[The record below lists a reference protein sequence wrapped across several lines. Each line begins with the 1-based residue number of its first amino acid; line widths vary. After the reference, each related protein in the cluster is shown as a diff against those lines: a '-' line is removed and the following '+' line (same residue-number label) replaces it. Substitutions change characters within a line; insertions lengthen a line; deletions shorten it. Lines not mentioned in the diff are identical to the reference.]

1 MVLVLESEL
10 DYWSPHEIREK
21 ISLLNIIEINIEDMC
36 FNEHEAGTE
45 EETYKGI
52 ARCKKKRKGKNPQCR
67 HCLKV
72 LPDEEHEM
80 NSWAIIREVKNYLFD
95 VGILSA
101 SENERIEEYDRVNE
115 AIDSVAGHRVRDTEN
130 PICSINEILIE
141 DEVRGALQQCNKMI
155 NKAWWIKLFTKL
167 GIFNTEEREKIYMDQ
182 MKKLKLWIFIEISQ
196 IRELLLDR
204 LTSLLP
210 EEDLA

>member
-1 MVLVLESEL
+1 
-10 DYWSPHEIREK
+10 
-21 ISLLNIIEINIEDMC
+21 
-36 FNEHEAGTE
+36 
-45 EETYKGI
+45 
-52 ARCKKKRKGKNPQCR
+52 
-67 HCLKV
+67 
-72 LPDEEHEM
+72 
-80 NSWAIIREVKNYLFD
+80 
-95 VGILSA
+95 
-101 SENERIEEYDRVNE
+101 
-115 AIDSVAGHRVRDTEN
+115 
-130 PICSINEILIE
+130 
-141 DEVRGALQQCNKMI
+141 MI